1 MDNTI
6 DSTDPRERLLEDL
19 RGLKQDFSKDPTM
32 DNLFQIAVIYDALGQ
47 TERGIGFAEAFLM
60 QIEDEMERLVMNTM
74 VLSMVD
80 RDDEAV
86 KLLGEA
92 EEKFPEDIRLKRYK
106 GMLLNKQRKFQEA
119 VDAFKVLLEKDS
131 GDLEAVSGKII
142 ALLGLKKHDQAMK
155 AYQASISITP
165 REAPQW
171 HFKGMLDGLMG
182 EHLSRMQQNGL
193 NEDHNKKLSESF
205 MRISSLI
212 DNFGPD
218 VRNFY
223 RMGQVAGKEA
233 YHLTMDDA
241 EEK

>member
-1 MDNTI
+1 MDNTA
-6 DSTDPRERLLEDL
+6 DNTDPREQLQEDL
-19 RGLKQDFSKDPTM
+19 KNLKQDFSKNPGM
-32 DNLFQIAVIYDALGQ
+32 DNLFQIVVIYDALGQ

-60 QIEDEMERLVMNTM
+60 QIEDEMERLVMSTM

-92 EEKFPEDIRLKRYK
+92 EEKFPEDIRLKRYR
-106 GMLLNKQRKFQEA
+106 GMLLNKQRKFPEA
-119 VDAFKVLLEKDS
+119 VDAFKVLLEKDP
-131 GDLEAVSGKII
+131 GDLEAVSGEII
-142 ALLGLKKHDQAMK
+142 ALLGLKKHELAMK
-155 AYQASISITP
+155 AYQSSINITP

-171 HFKGMLDGLMG
+171 HFKGMLDGLMS
-182 EHLSRMQQNGL
+182 EHLSKMQQDSP
-193 NEDHNKKLSESF
+193 NEDRDKKLSESF

-212 DNFGPD
+212 DSFGPD

-241 EEK
+241 EKE

>member
-1 MDNTI
+1 MDNTT

-86 KLLGEA
+86 KLLGKA
-92 EEKFPEDIRLKRYK
+92 EEKFPEDIRLKRYR
-106 GMLLNKQRKFQEA
+106 GMLLNKQRKFAEA
-119 VDAFKVLLEKDS
+119 VDAFTTLLEKDS

-165 REAPQW
+165 QEAPQW

-182 EHLSRMQQNGL
+182 EHLSRIQQNGL

-205 MRISSLI
+205 MRINSLI

>member
-19 RGLKQDFSKDPTM
+19 KGLKQDFSKDPTM

-86 KLLGEA
+86 KLLEEA
-92 EEKFPEDIRLKRYK
+92 EEKFPEDIRLKRYR
-106 GMLLNKQRKFQEA
+106 GMLLNKQRKFAEA
-119 VDAFKVLLEKDS
+119 VDAFTILLEKDPD
-131 GDLEAVSGKII
+131 DLEAVSGEII

-233 YHLTMDDA
+233 YYLTMDDA

>member
-86 KLLGEA
+86 KLLGKA

-106 GMLLNKQRKFQEA
+106 GMLLNKQRKFPEA
-119 VDAFKVLLEKDS
+119 VDAFTTLLEKDS

-155 AYQASISITP
+155 AYHASISITP

-182 EHLSRMQQNGL
+182 EYLSRMQQNGL

-212 DNFGPD
+212 DNFGLD

>member
-1 MDNTI
+1 
-6 DSTDPRERLLEDL
+6 
-19 RGLKQDFSKDPTM
+19 
-32 DNLFQIAVIYDALGQ
+32 
-47 TERGIGFAEAFLM
+47 M
-60 QIEDEMERLVMNTM
+60 QIEDEMERLVMSTM

-92 EEKFPEDIRLKRYK
+92 EEKFPEDIRLKRYR
-106 GMLLNKQRKFQEA
+106 GMLLNKQRKFPEA
-119 VDAFKVLLEKDS
+119 VDAFKVLLEKDP
-131 GDLEAVSGKII
+131 GDLEAVSGEII
-142 ALLGLKKHDQAMK
+142 ALLGLKKHELAMK
-155 AYQASISITP
+155 AYQSSINITP

-171 HFKGMLDGLMG
+171 HFKGMLDGLMS
-182 EHLSRMQQNGL
+182 EHLSKMQQDSP
-193 NEDHNKKLSESF
+193 NEDRDKKLSESF

-212 DNFGPD
+212 DSFGPD

-241 EEK
+241 EKE